1 MVSLH
6 RWDWHQVSQDT
17 FPSANAMQACSDL
30 AVPIW
35 SLIFAT
41 AAKRGASFSLTVDSD
56 FSEHQ
61 SAMHC
66 AEIHQTYFK

>member
-6 RWDWHQVSQDT
+6 RWDWHRVSQDT
-17 FPSANAMQACSDL
+17 FPSPNALQACSDL
-30 AVPIW
+30 TVPIE
-35 SLIFAT
+35 SLFFASI
-41 AAKRGASFSLTVDSD
+41 AKNGASFSLTVDSD

-66 AEIHQTYFK
+66 AEIHQTNFK